1 MIIST
6 SGPVSAVYLYFSLH
20 QFSFL
25 KLYKFSDAS
34 HHSLLSVK
42 VNSHCMR
49 CGAVCRWLVSVC
61 LSVCL
66 CRSQVGVCIE
76 MAARIDLGFFM
87 RMSSMCKIR
96 ELSPNFGLWNFATVG
111 RKCCQQSIDVV
122 HWFITLT
129 ARARVIET
137 HPLSQRH
144 YTRQR
149 MIDINFKLD
158 GKYERI
164 FLWHKTD
171 DTFSMSVC
179 CVNRK

>member
-1 MIIST
+1 VIIST

-76 MAARIDLGFFM
+76 MAARIDLGFFYANVFHVQNKGTFPKLWTM
-87 RMSSMCKIR
+87 EFRYGRSQV
-96 ELSPNFGLWNFATVG
+96 LST
-111 RKCCQQSIDVV
+111 IDRRCSLVYHTDCPRACYRDTSV
-122 HWFITLT
+122 ITTSLY
-129 ARARVIET
+129 ET
-137 HPLSQRH
+137 TNDRH
-144 YTRQR
+144 QLQT
-149 MIDINFKLD
+149 
-158 GKYERI
+158 
-164 FLWHKTD
+164 
-171 DTFSMSVC
+171 
-179 CVNRK
+179 